1 MTLHFEAVRGHVE
14 AFDNDTGQF
23 LFSADSYSE
32 ALDEAKYWTDPEEA
46 TLS

>member
-23 LFSADSYSE
+23 LFSADSFTE
-32 ALDEAKYWTDPEEA
+32 ALDEAQYWNDPDE
-46 TLS
+46 TNLN